1 MAECIFVKRYTNYRQ
16 FLTDASYFVQLQSIT
31 DNQIVPKD
39 PLISQSFDTGKNTN
53 KLVLTMNKVV
63 AFLPLFKEAKLIL
76 TAFCGN
82 QKQTLKDLLLTIRDL
97 VQFTLCLLIHGGIVS
112 IFPRIRLLKVNII
125 ILLQIRIA
133 IVGMENIPS

>member
-1 MAECIFVKRYTNYRQ
+1 
-16 FLTDASYFVQLQSIT
+16 
-31 DNQIVPKD
+31 
-39 PLISQSFDTGKNTN
+39 
-53 KLVLTMNKVV
+53 MNKVV